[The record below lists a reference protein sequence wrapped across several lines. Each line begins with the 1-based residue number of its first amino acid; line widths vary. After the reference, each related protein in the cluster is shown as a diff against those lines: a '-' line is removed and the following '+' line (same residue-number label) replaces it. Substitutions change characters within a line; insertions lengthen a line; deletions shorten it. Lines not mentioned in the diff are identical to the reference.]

1 MLITYISAPPILIKM
16 MHLYYDY
23 EKRINNSNDLFIP
36 FQTQTSIEMVTGS
49 GHDEYDNKDDI
60 NRNIRSDKE
69 RQFIDRHKKWREL
82 LLATLD
88 EEAKIVQTPFLSFMT
103 ASNLGMVVLRAGS
116 TSTLTIS
123 PKPDV
128 NTYTNVVDK
137 LDHLLETFLYD
148 FQRHSSN
155 KRILVHFEVKIW
167 DIVSKAKLMFCEEAM
182 VVDFINELIHYILVE

>member
-1 MLITYISAPPILIKM
+1 M
-16 MHLYYDY
+16 
-23 EKRINNSNDLFIP
+23 
-36 FQTQTSIEMVTGS
+36 
-49 GHDEYDNKDDI
+49 
-60 NRNIRSDKE
+60 
-69 RQFIDRHKKWREL
+69 

-128 NTYTNVVDK
+128 NTYTNMVDK

>member
-1 MLITYISAPPILIKM
+1 
-16 MHLYYDY
+16 
-23 EKRINNSNDLFIP
+23 
-36 FQTQTSIEMVTGS
+36 MVTGS

-167 DIVSKAKLMFCEEAM
+167 DIVSKAKLMFREEAM